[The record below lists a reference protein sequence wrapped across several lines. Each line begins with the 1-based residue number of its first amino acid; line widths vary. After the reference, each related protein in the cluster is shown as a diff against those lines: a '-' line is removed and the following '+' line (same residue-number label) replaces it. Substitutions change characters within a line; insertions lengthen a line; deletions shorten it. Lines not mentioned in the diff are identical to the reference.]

1 MDREQHTFEY
11 NDIIDL
17 PHPTSRNHPRMSP
30 ENRAAQFAP
39 FAALTGHGAAIRETA
54 RLTEER
60 QELGEDAVACLDR
73 KLRLVV
79 ENIET
84 RPVITF
90 TYFVPDEKKSGG
102 AYVTHSGAVKR
113 VDHHAR
119 AVILADETVIPIGQI
134 SNMEGELFRAL
145 GECDFSC

>member
-30 ENRAAQFAP
+30 EKRAAQFAP
-39 FAALTGHGAAIRETA
+39 FAALTDHGAAIRETA

-60 QELGEDAVACLDR
+60 QELGEDAAACLDR
-73 KLRLVV
+73 KLRLIV

-84 RPVITF
+84 RPVVTF

-102 AYVTHSGAVKR
+102 AYVTHSGTVKR
-113 VDHHAR
+113 VDHNAR
-119 AVILADETVIPIGQI
+119 AVILTDETVIPIGQI
-134 SNMEGELFRAL
+134 SDMEGELFRAL
-145 GECDFSC
+145 GEWDFSC